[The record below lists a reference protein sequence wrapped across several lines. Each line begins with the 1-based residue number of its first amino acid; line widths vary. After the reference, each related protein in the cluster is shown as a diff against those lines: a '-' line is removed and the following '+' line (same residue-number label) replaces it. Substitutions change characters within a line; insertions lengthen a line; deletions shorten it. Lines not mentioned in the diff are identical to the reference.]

1 MEAIQNALT
10 KKGYKIMPYRLT
22 LITKAVNKIIE
33 ILCDARVTL
42 FSADEALIIL
52 DIARDVVERGMDHG
66 D

>member
-1 MEAIQNALT
+1 MEAIQNALM
-10 KKGYKIMPYRLT
+10 KKGYKTPPYRLT

-42 FSADEALIIL
+42 FSAEEALIIL